1 MAGND
6 SILQGAKNKIIHCV
20 DFYNCIRSIDLR
32 PFIKHLKLHTL
43 VVASMVEVEGA
54 IISYE

>member
-43 VVASMVEVEGA
+43 VVASMV
-54 IISYE
+54 